1 MAIDWKSRLSGGE
14 VAAPAGYEVSAGRS
28 ATDVDWG
35 QRLSQANRTPKW
47 LTGGQLGGMANGFD
61 TPFYRTM
68 FSQMEEAAAEGM
80 SGKGVYARKDY
91 TGIIGH
97 DAMENRKVG
106 LEASGKFGDI
116 FENGRRVGNLYDS
129 YSKEEA
135 DFILLELIGDKT
147 QKEKAYEKGTPEAI
161 SSELERSRKKA
172 TQDATGYLT
181 QSQYQ
186 QAVDREQQ
194 KALNDGGFTAGS
206 IAAGAA
212 GGAGVGLGI
221 GAAAA
226 SGAAAA
232 AGATGAAALL
242 APFTGGLSLGVAGAI
257 AAGGAAIGGL
267 GAWLNRDQITEE
279 VARANAQ
286 AELDGV
292 GTSTGLKN
300 WSTIVQKSINPT
312 SNLYQGLY
320 DVAKGEVGDAKSE
333 FYEMDEETG
342 RRKASG
348 LAQVAGFG
356 TGFVDAVGMAN
367 PVVGGIFQAT
377 MTGQILGKAGEL
389 TVQGGSTFDE
399 RQGIF
404 RNVYTDENANAAAA
418 WGSAAIDLAQ
428 VGLFKGLSKGMKSR
442 ETIGEW
448 NEIGKLG
455 GVTQR
460 APKGAEFTT
469 EMQGL
474 RFFGKRNAD
483 GTIEV
488 MDTIRRPF
496 ATYLAPSEL
505 VGSLPPRYAAMR
517 AAAKNNKAFTGDDVY
532 RTALSLATSKN
543 RTIPMAIING
553 YGEATEEAIQ
563 AVLDPISL
571 GYGAPDGLTI
581 IEAAAQGFA
590 MGAGMSVGMGANAR
604 RFANQRFKAYEA
616 TAKNMQMPHILDQDQ
631 WNRLSRHEQN
641 LLFQEQPLAHQFLTD
656 RARAMRTDMVGAEL
670 ATAGELA
677 ARRESEEYLSNLEAG
692 KLNSKSSSKMQISG
706 TTAGTYRS
714 DAAVMG
720 IDYAVQMLRSHAIG
734 RAEEL
739 KEYTGEDA
747 VERAYLAQASATAES
762 LLEIVSQASNDF
774 HQLIRDG
781 KHSEAR
787 NLLKN
792 VNRFIEAQFD
802 GADTDE
808 GADNASVK
816 GTQRGA
822 TLLLARYPLDS
833 KGSVLMFVP
842 QLGFEYSRDRVMNG
856 VTVSHA
862 VLTLLSGDY
871 DGDTLSSLQRR
882 TRTLAQFEDGRSGQS
897 MLNVDGQF
905 TLYEREYAPFRFRD
919 LYNVLT
925 LDLKNAPQ
933 ASAAKKFLE
942 TIRTRLLEDFK
953 DAVPQSV
960 LEDAYKQF
968 EIEVRADNSNAYKN
982 LRNYLVQQAGDS
994 LFKAGRETGKNYL
1007 LRFDEVMMK
1016 ALNDFQWEYATILSV
1031 DAKDS
1036 KYSDVA
1042 LEDMDRNFKHV
1053 GALRTRRSRAYATD
1067 SATLS
1072 NVVEGATQF
1081 RKYQRIYFVPTH
1093 STVRS
1098 SYEYVGDPDT
1108 RVLQDYYGAMQ
1119 NDISEFILDQSNPRL
1134 SITNMIWDRLMQF
1147 TADAYADNPDYRLG
1161 PVLLAQMPMHVPT
1174 RVNQDGQPNKF
1185 RKGGTLLQAFAWS
1198 VVEARKARG
1207 DMTEAEEAEVKQF
1220 THLLQS
1226 GSEFEL
1232 LIRVAES
1239 VQLADLGGSTM
1250 ALLGMNLTLGQL
1262 LRKLVSMSPDARR
1275 EVLSLWRNQ
1284 PEYTESATM
1293 KGPVYNPFTDVE
1305 RVDGKDPKGLLP
1317 YRVIVDALAEV
1328 ANNEAPYN
1336 SETGLVGGRTGDATN
1351 ATSRLFHSGF
1361 HSVVTGIQRAVGIST
1376 KPTVEQ
1382 VRKAKILNTDIDT
1395 ALAKAVPVSA
1405 RGVVFQLNKDGS
1417 VRTAPWVDKMFTMD
1431 AAKAEVYFW
1440 SNIQLAEFTA
1450 LGIGAEAK
1458 SKEALAYDRSRI
1470 KNRFS
1475 LLLFD
1480 LNMATQNGDPKAALM
1495 LQSLLEKMDSALSL
1509 NELIAHINKNG
1520 YMDVNEVPLSAW
1532 VLSRDKFDPNV
1543 SGLEPESF
1551 ADAEMRTALEE
1562 VEKVAKRFE
1571 EHAFTEAASKEDG
1584 ALAAKLYNESRS
1596 RHKKKSRQLQNV
1608 ETLVKRSF
1616 MQDPVIGANAMFQH
1630 AFATLRGL
1638 DKDSHTKG
1646 KTPQHT
1652 TAYGTFQ
1659 QKHDHGQWGSP
1670 FEKTVAGLTA
1680 VDIEDM
1686 TANLSVLSKDKFS
1699 LTLPSGQL
1707 VEWDIDDVTQ
1717 YFLKHWQDMNKRPAL
1732 RAIFLPTVWDAAGEN
1747 GALERFSL
1755 GPTTLKSI
1763 AENDYIAGLFSPKAS
1778 QKDYFSALT
1787 HFVDTQGDGVSEMT
1801 FMLDAFSIAQTSSKT
1816 YVMGSS
1822 AYQKTIRDTQQF
1834 LTRVSKLIGQSTA
1847 KELESLKKATY
1858 AVLGRA
1864 LDFDDMS
1871 DRSKIYKRILEE
1883 SAKQQ
1888 KMQKRE
1894 QIEATKDALWA
1905 ELDEAKTDAQRYEI
1919 LERIE
1924 EYAKASAAATL
1935 DSEKLAEVQDRF
1947 NLDKAVR
1954 KYGLS
1959 KKADKG
1965 PASTDARVKNELSHY
1980 LADNWASLV
1989 TMAQS
1994 DVKLLNNFREGLA
2007 FSNRLDEATTEE
2019 EKKELRKFESPT
2031 QVEFSHDEWFKL
2043 SQIVITHQLQSA
2055 YTRGPMSTEVGRYPG
2070 KGHAE
2075 SIYFDDT
2082 FSYLADMLFSPES
2095 AFVKGSQALWASA
2108 KQERDH
2114 QVQSKLAEE
2123 VDKFLGD
2130 RKRFGRWDM
2139 SVAVHTQKAAGDLRA
2154 SGGTPAT
2161 QEAGNS
2167 PKMDYALM
2175 READRTA
2182 IDPGAEFIAET
2193 AIKVSLSKD
2202 GDVFLPE
2209 APWDVSIPVKV
2220 GETTQQAEASLR
2232 TEMLQ
2237 GAAVAGMTVTI
2248 GGRVVQFP
2256 HSGGTVNPSATD
2268 ATASGGIFNDMRY
2281 VDREGRT
2288 LPYKMM
2294 SVEALKNQL
2303 PMLLRTAQYEDGSK
2317 VIQEKTALESLD
2329 VELQLQYF
2337 HPDSQPA
2344 IDEDYFTFG
2353 NSIAF
2358 EGVVGEN
2365 GADTSPSLIASTD
2378 LLVGAMM
2385 QFYQSNALQAPKK
2398 GGLAM
2403 VDPEKVKHSSRALA
2417 LTHWKEDLSKV
2428 LEELT
2433 SLGMA
2438 VKMAEGEPLD
2448 PAYRKGLAKRLRLA
2462 YWVRGT
2468 QGGKAALLSSDQVI
2482 HYQRSGVALESLFD
2496 EGTMELVPA
2505 SPAKLRTMLGELGDQ
2520 GLSSKPGVPDFDT
2533 EYISAGRT
2541 PIEEILKNDPSL
2553 SDFTAKEDAM
2563 DWLMANVGTSR
2574 RYTSSGM
2581 FSISDSVTINKR
2593 FNRLT
2598 EKAAALLQSRAK
2610 RLDEIVQHNDAAL
2623 DKIRPV
2629 VTNDRAFASAM
2640 DFDRFGLG
2648 VSLDR
2653 EAEMRTIET
2662 FVASLPSGYS
2672 GGLVQYFEWVAQ
2684 NDSPAA
2690 SYGVMTQLNLFG
2702 KAKARREVGVNDWV
2716 FLNAASFEDGVST
2729 DEQQLRNLHKVL
2741 QSLTNS
2747 GANIV
2752 LLDSGAG
2759 RELRSSALAYLNSMD
2774 YTRQEENDFVWS
2786 YDPYASMYQNE
2797 LADLSRQ
2804 RAQHSVPAQNFHF
2817 GIVSDAIPVDEGQ
2830 QWVKDPRALDREV
2843 RVTYPVLP
2851 VASQWNFNLPRGED
2865 AKQLKA
2871 KLALQLSDPAFV
2883 DHLLELSDL
2892 KSEGG
2897 KKKLVRQLKE
2907 YKEWAISTADLED
2920 VIQPNV
2926 RFGNIIPMWNP
2937 ITKSAFLYRW
2947 GHEANF
2953 EELANQL
2960 KTSYETGGVVATPSI
2975 GIASGKMNAKHT
2987 AYEGEL
2993 QALHHDGAFGWRIE
3007 IDVPLSKWMDKVASF
3022 GAKLTNTPM
3031 AFKNLLPKTS
3041 MFEERDV
3048 TFIVNDGAVTG
3059 KEVPI
3064 TVTNMQKAFMAF
3076 GLDTEAAIARTLL
3089 GIDIGQLT
3097 TKAEKDTVR
3106 GQVASFMT
3114 EYARSTPK
3122 HLFKDTER
3130 ILRDLRERKS
3140 TNDLVADLLSSVPAE
3155 AGINLES
3162 VRNSLTLLPK
3172 EMSLDEYI
3180 TLVSLIY
3187 LNISGNQW
3195 SDIASFKGLAHY
3207 DGTDRDAVVHS
3218 LSQSFTNMFDA
3229 MELGSK
3235 ARSQMFQRF
3244 RQHFNTDEYYL
3255 NEDWT
3260 LSFRGYNEG
3269 KKGSKTPIENTG
3281 FLTLAEWYPTG
3292 DNPVLFE
3299 QAEKRRS
3306 HDRSSLHNN
3315 YLQSGIFGD
3324 TELSD
3329 ETTWRVERF
3338 NQAVEEAAEYETV
3351 FNVFNAMNK
3360 NMSELTEKFK
3370 APRKFTPGEL
3380 NALQFQYQ
3388 AVRAMRQKIDTSK
3401 WKDGKREEFEL
3412 LVGDILSA
3420 YGIDNLAYSY
3430 LGHYWVRQYVGMLV
3444 ASDGRNADIGAK
3456 TAINAAKEVLSNAKQ
3471 KRLPTFNAQVPFLYL
3486 EDLRILFRMNQ
3497 GSEARFL
3504 PNNGKGDQIRQ
3515 DDWDA
3520 WVNMAMGEEAF
3531 NHDTV
3536 IDPLFLTAVD
3546 GVLNSYMDLGGD
3558 FSDLPVSMEVL
3569 KMHRDSDGQLKVSVS
3584 APKVDGLR
3592 TEHIYNAHQTTLDEL
3607 IKSPRLSPDA
3617 KASLKETGKRSRRNW
3632 RKEVRAADMAE
3643 VTTADIAATGALRKK
3658 ELGTDNA
3665 LIQGLIQL
3673 RVITTLGNPALAVS
3687 ALGEARIW
3695 GWMSDIAN
3703 LITGDSSS
3711 VLANAWRSV
3720 AEKGHDKLG
3729 TDPLSASGLSQANIA
3744 KMRKNERIVGQLQ
3757 DFRRM
3762 IFGDTY
3768 FTTPQGR
3775 GPVTR
3780 TMGAAA
3786 NFVSKLQDPTWGM
3799 RGDMLVKRY
3808 QEAVIAGMNASQTA
3822 NTTISIDKALAEF
3835 GNNPLYFKENLPEF
3849 HKMGLR
3855 AVEDTRGLKATLPS
3869 MALKGFY
3876 EPLANSHNDLIAWP
3890 SNLVLKIPMLFST
3903 YGSNVLIKVLG
3914 LQGFNA
3920 AAAMMLDGRRKPW
3933 AKLLHANED
3942 GKKVETFDMSPAIES
3957 LDLMKEFMQSS
3968 ISLTS
3973 LFAFG
3978 MLAGRFGL
3986 SGEDEETK
3994 RRKRMAYYQG
4004 WQFMYDPLQIE
4015 NDWRNQDAIF
4025 LDNIP
4030 GLNALFAVTTKDDAS
4045 GYRSMAKMH
4054 WIVKQFVSP
4063 LLGFERYMNTGD
4075 WRQIMW
4081 GFEDAVSSFP
4091 IINLRTWTDATA
4103 LAKELAAASRDQEQL
4118 GTDLGAAKGY
4128 GFMTQLVMTYEQML
4142 FENSFVNAL
4151 YVMSDEY
4158 DRDPYVKVERDEY
4171 GNIIS
4176 DRMVNPEGT
4185 NALDTFQDP
4194 VTGEIRQGYT
4204 KNDDKTAFQ
4213 MGRAEK
4219 NLSYALF
4226 KSLTTGNFNLSES
4239 PWLRQNMAVKQ
4250 RKINLEG
4257 VDTQTAKDLIL
4268 SIWNNET
4275 GMEELTYDGDRVILN
4290 GIAVKSLTLDSPVL
4304 QGFYLTQD
4312 QRKQIEQDWFAD
4324 LIVQGVELHNLSL
4337 SDAKSR
4343 AWDMWLGQN
4352 DYANVQGLRSIV
4364 YSKQIPEKATVTY
4377 NQLNTTYIQGP
4388 DGQMWATGIARDT
4401 LMDVLGLKPIKR
4413 FLTGNNQLGVDERL
4427 NNTDAVFNLN
4437 TGMRGLKRQEESYHV
4452 KTDEELLKESMD
4464 ALKEFLKKNFDDIKG
4479 NSWVDWS
4486 KGYGNPRYRS
4496 RGYSRGGGGGGGGGY
4511 APRVDIGGAIREPYY
4526 KDVRVADAGNVS
4538 IRRANL
4544 KRERFSSDRG
4554 RLKPWQ

>member
-47 LTGGQLGGMANGFD
+47 LTGGQLGGMANGYD

-97 DAMENRKVG
+97 DAMEDRKVG

-129 YSKEEA
+129 YSKDEA

-147 QKEKAYEKGTPEAI
+147 QKEKAYGKGTPEAI
-161 SSELERSRKKA
+161 SSELERARKKA

-186 QAVDREQQ
+186 QAIDREQQ
-194 KALNDGGFTAGS
+194 KALNDEAFTAGS

-212 GGAGVGLGI
+212 GGAGVGLGL
-221 GAAAA
+221 GAAMA

-232 AGATGAAALL
+232 AGATGTAALL

-320 DVAKGEVGDAKSE
+320 DVAKGDVGDAKSE
-333 FYEMDEETG
+333 FYEMDEKTG

-367 PVVGGIFQAT
+367 PVVGGIFQAS

-404 RNVYTDENANAAAA
+404 RNVYTDDEANAAAA

-448 NEIGKLG
+448 NEIGKFG

-460 APKGAEFTT
+460 TPKGAEFTT

-488 MDTIRRPF
+488 MDTIRRPISTF
-496 ATYLAPSEL
+496 LAPSEL
-505 VGSLPPRYAAMR
+505 VSSMPPRFAAMR

-553 YGEATEEAIQ
+553 YGEATEESIQ

-581 IEAAAQGFA
+581 LEAAAQGFA

-616 TAKNMQMPHILDQDQ
+616 TAKNINMPHVLDEEQ

-677 ARRESEEYLSNLEAG
+677 ARRESEEYLNNLEAG
-692 KLNSKSSSKMQISG
+692 KLNSKSSSKMQLSG

-720 IDYAVQMLRSHAIG
+720 IDYAVQMLRAHAIG
-734 RAEEL
+734 RADEL

-762 LLEIVSQASNDF
+762 LLETVSQASNAF

-787 NLLKN
+787 SLLKN

-802 GADTDE
+802 GADIDE

-933 ASAAKKFLE
+933 ASAANKFLR
-942 TIRTRLLEDFK
+942 TIRDRLKTDFK
-953 DAVPQSV
+953 GAVPRRV
-960 LEDAYKQF
+960 LKEAYKQF
-968 EIEVRADNSNAYKN
+968 EVEVRADNSNAYKN

-1016 ALNDFQWEYATILSV
+1016 ALNEFQWEYATILSV

-1042 LEDMDRNFKHV
+1042 LEDMERNFAHV
-1053 GALRTRRSRAYATD
+1053 GALRTRRSRMYATD

-1108 RVLQDYYGAMQ
+1108 RALQDYYGAMQ

-1134 SITNMIWDRLMQF
+1134 SITNMIWDRMMRF
-1147 TADAYADNPDYRLG
+1147 TADAYADNPEYRLG
-1161 PVLLAQMPMHVPT
+1161 PVLLAQMPMHIPT
-1174 RVNQDGQPNKF
+1174 RMNQDGKPNKF
-1185 RKGGTLLQAFAWS
+1185 RKGGTLLQSLAWS
-1198 VVEARKARG
+1198 VIEARKARG

-1220 THLLQS
+1220 TRLLQS

-1284 PEYTESATM
+1284 PEYTESAAM
-1293 KGPVYNPFTDVE
+1293 KGSVYNPFTDVE
-1305 RVDGKDPKGLLP
+1305 RVDGKDPRGLLP
-1317 YRVIVDALAEV
+1317 YRVVVDALAEV

-1336 SETGLVGGRTGDATN
+1336 PETGLVGGRTGDATN

-1361 HSVVTGIQRAVGIST
+1361 HSVVTGIQRTVGIST

-1395 ALAKAVPVSA
+1395 ALAKAIPVSA
-1405 RGVVFQLNKDGS
+1405 RGVVFQLNKDGT

-1458 SKEALAYDRSRI
+1458 SKEALAYDRGRI

-1520 YMDVNEVPLSAW
+1520 YLDVNEVPLSAW

-1584 ALAAKLYNESRS
+1584 ALAAKLLNESLAR
-1596 RHKKKSRQLQNV
+1596 RKKKSRQLQNV
-1608 ETLVKRSF
+1608 EALVKRSF

-1630 AFATLRGL
+1630 AFATLRGI

-1670 FEKTVAGLTA
+1670 IEKTVAGLTS

-1707 VEWDIDDVTQ
+1707 VEWDIYDVTR
-1717 YFLKHWQDMNKRPAL
+1717 YFLKYWQDVNKRPAL

-1755 GPTTLKSI
+1755 GPTTLSDI
-1763 AENDYIAGLFSPKAS
+1763 AKNDYIAGLFSPTAS
-1778 QKDYFSALT
+1778 QKDYFSTLT
-1787 HFVDTQGDGVSEMT
+1787 HFVDTQGEGVSEMT
-1801 FMLDAFSIAQTSSKT
+1801 FLLDAFSIAQTSSKT

-1834 LTRVSKLIGQSTA
+1834 LTRVSKLVGQSTS
-1847 KELESLKKATY
+1847 KELEDLKKATY
-1858 AVLGRA
+1858 VTLGRN
-1864 LDFDDMS
+1864 LDFDTMS
-1871 DRSKIYKRILEE
+1871 DRSKFYKRILEE
-1883 SAKQQ
+1883 FAKQQ
-1888 KMQKRE
+1888 TMQKRE

-1905 ELDEAKTDAQRYEI
+1905 ELDEAETDAQRYEI
-1919 LERIE
+1919 QERIA
-1924 EYAKASAAATL
+1924 EYAKASGAAAL

-1947 NLDKAVR
+1947 NLDRAVR
-1954 KYGLS
+1954 KYGLG

-1965 PASTDARVKNELSHY
+1965 PDSTDERVKNALAHY
-1980 LADNWASLV
+1980 LADHWASLV

-2007 FSNRLDEATTEE
+2007 FSNRLDEAATEK
-2019 EKKELRKFESPT
+2019 EKKELRKSEAPT
-2031 QVEFSHDEWFKL
+2031 QAEFSHDEWFDL
-2043 SQIVITHQLQSA
+2043 SKIVITHQLQSA

-2070 KGHAE
+2070 KGQAE

-2082 FSYLADMLFSPES
+2082 FSYLADMLFDSES
-2095 AFVKGSQALWASA
+2095 AFVKGSKALWTSA

-2114 QVQSKLAEE
+2114 EVQSKLAKE

-2167 PKMDYALM
+2167 PKMDYSLM

-2182 IDPGAEFIAET
+2182 IDPGAELLSET

-2202 GDVFLPE
+2202 GDVFLPK
-2209 APWDVSIPVKV
+2209 APWAVSIPVKV

-2303 PMLLRTAQYEDGSK
+2303 PMLLRTAQYDDGSK
-2317 VIQEKTALESLD
+2317 VIHEDTVLQALD
-2329 VELQLQYF
+2329 IELQLQYF

-2358 EGVVGEN
+2358 EGVIGEN
-2365 GADTSPSLIASTD
+2365 GADTSPSLIASMD

-2403 VDPEKVKHSSRALA
+2403 VNPDKVKYSSRALA
-2417 LTHWKEDLSKV
+2417 LTHWNEDLSKV

-2433 SLGMA
+2433 SLGMK

-2448 PAYRKGLAKRLRLA
+2448 PSYRKGLAKRLRLA

-2468 QGGKAALLSSDQVI
+2468 QKGKAVLLSSDQVI

-2505 SPAKLRTMLGELGDQ
+2505 SPAKLRTMFGELGDQ

-2533 EYISAGRT
+2533 EYIPAGRT

-2574 RYTSSGM
+2574 RYTSTGM
-2581 FSISDSVTINKR
+2581 FSLSDSSTINKR

-2610 RLDEIVQHNDAAL
+2610 HLDELTQHNNAAL

-2629 VTNDRAFASAM
+2629 VTNDRAFASSM

-2716 FLNAASFEDGVST
+2716 FINAASFEDGVST

-2759 RELRSSALAYLNSMD
+2759 RELRSSALTYLNSMD

-2817 GIVSDAIPVDEGQ
+2817 GIVSDTIPVDEGQ
-2830 QWVKDPRALDREV
+2830 QWVKNPSALDREV

-2937 ITKSAFLYRW
+2937 ITQSTFLYRW
-2947 GHEANF
+2947 GHETNF
-2953 EELANQL
+2953 EELTKQL
-2960 KTSYETGGVVATPSI
+2960 NASYETGGVVAKPSV
-2975 GIASGKMNAKHT
+2975 GIASGKMSAKHT

-3130 ILRDLRERKS
+3130 ILKDLRERKS

-3155 AGINLES
+3155 AGVDLES
-3162 VRNSLTLLPK
+3162 VRNSLTLIPK
-3172 EMSLDEYI
+3172 EMALDEYI

-3260 LSFRGYNEG
+3260 LSFRGYNKG

-3351 FNVFNAMNK
+3351 FNVFNTMNK

-3370 APRKFTPGEL
+3370 VPRKFTPGEL

-3401 WKDGKREEFEL
+3401 WKEGKREEFEL
-3412 LVGDILSA
+3412 LVGEILSA

-3486 EDLRILFRMNQ
+3486 EDLRIIFRMNQ
-3497 GSEARFL
+3497 GSGARFL
-3504 PNNGKGDQIRQ
+3504 PNNGKGDQISQ

-3711 VLANAWRSV
+3711 VLANAWRSLE
-3720 AEKGHDKLG
+3720 EKGHDKLG

-3762 IFGDTY
+3762 IYGDTY

-3775 GPVTR
+3775 GPITR

-3869 MALKGFY
+3869 MALKGLY
-3876 EPLANSHNDLIAWP
+3876 EPLANSQNDLVAWP

-3933 AKLLHANED
+3933 AKLLHADEN

-3978 MLAGRFGL
+3978 MLAGSLGL

-4063 LLGFERYMNTGD
+4063 LLGFERYMETGD

-4091 IINLRTWTDATA
+4091 IINLRTWTDATS

-4158 DRDPYVKVERDEY
+4158 DRDPYVQVERDEY

-4204 KNDDKTAFQ
+4204 KNDDTKAFQ

-4239 PWLRQNMAVKQ
+4239 PWIRQNMAVKQ

-4290 GIAVKSLTLDSPVL
+4290 GIAAKSLTLDSPVL

-4464 ALKEFLKKNFDDIKG
+4464 DLKEFLKKNFNDIKD

-4496 RGYSRGGGGGGGGGY
+4496 RGYSRGGSSGGGGGY

-4526 KDVRVADAGNVS
+4526 KDVRIADAGNVS

-4544 KRERFSSDRG
+4544 RRERFSSDRG